1 VFALIRGDEQM
12 AQGVIREIHPRAER
26 SMEPLAGGLRSSP
39 RLRSLMMLLLDAT
52 IAASALFCAVLLRF
66 DGVLPER
73 WQAAIE
79 HRLPLLITVR
89 LVTLIGFR
97 LHRWSFRR
105 CGLSEAGRL
114 VLANAVA
121 TVAFEALRSFF
132 FFEPLPR
139 SVVAIEFLFTTTLM
153 GIYRFAPRMAL
164 QWYLDQRR
172 SRARGSR
179 RTLIVGAGS
188 AGDLLLRDLLR
199 TPDGPW
205 HVIGLVDDD
214 SGKHGTFLNGKP
226 VLGAIEALPEL
237 VKKHRVSQ
245 VLIAIPRLSP
255 DRIRRILGLCKHQ
268 SVSFKIIPASFAY
281 LDQKITAA
289 MLHELSPE
297 DLLPRD
303 AISFDQEE
311 IHRLIVGRRVLITG
325 GAGSIGSEIARQV
338 AGHAPASLV
347 LLDIN
352 ENELYFLVRHL
363 QERYPQLPI
372 SSIVADIRDV
382 DRLMRVGRDHA
393 PQYVFHAAAHK
404 HVPLMEDSPEEAI
417 KNNVFGTRNVARM
430 ADACGAERFVL
441 ISTDKAVHPSSVMG
455 ASKRLA
461 EMVIRD
467 IASHSGT
474 AFTAVRFGNVLGSA
488 GSVVPLF
495 KQQIQRGGPVTV
507 THPDC
512 TRYFMTIPEAVG
524 LVMLAGLGGYGELCI
539 LDMGA
544 PVRIAELAANMITMA
559 GLVPGKDIS
568 IVYTGLRP
576 GEKLEETLLSE
587 EEERTQQVRNRI
599 KVAQSPAPPLD
610 FQSRLDRLGR
620 AAHAGDVFGVK
631 LGLCGLIPTYTP
643 SKLPGAAPEAQAPI
657 APRSRS
663 GNRIL
668 VHAGTEPLLGVAPR
682 AENLVSPEKKDALQR
697 H

>member
-1 VFALIRGDEQM
+1 M
-12 AQGVIREIHPRAER
+12 
-26 SMEPLAGGLRSSP
+26 
-39 RLRSLMMLLLDAT
+39 LDAAIT
-52 IAASALFCAVLLRF
+52 AGALFSAVMLRF

-73 WQAAIE
+73 WQTALE
-79 HRLPLLITVR
+79 HRLPLLVAVR
-89 LVTLIGFR
+89 LASLVWFG
-97 LHRWSFRR
+97 LHRWSFRSA
-105 CGLSEAGRL
+105 GLSEAGRL

-121 TVAFEALRSFF
+121 TFAFEAGRSFF
-132 FFEPLPR
+132 LFEPWPR
-139 SVVAIEFLFTTTLM
+139 TVVTLEFFLTTALM
-153 GIYRFAPRMAL
+153 GIYRFAPRMARL
-164 QWYLDQRR
+164 WYLDQQR
-172 SRARGSR
+172 SRGRDAQ
-179 RTLIVGAGS
+179 RTIIVGAGS
-188 AGDLLLRDLLR
+188 AGNLLLRDLLH
-199 TPDGPW
+199 TPESTW

-214 SGKHGTFLNGKP
+214 PGKHGTFVNGKP
-226 VLGAIEALPEL
+226 VLGSIDALPGL
-237 VKKHRVSQ
+237 VTKHRISQ
-245 VLIAIPRLSP
+245 VLIAIPRLP
-255 DRIRRILGLCKHQ
+255 PERIRHILGLCRQQ

-297 DLLPRD
+297 HLLPRD
-303 AISFDQEE
+303 AISFDHQEV
-311 IHRLIVGRRVLITG
+311 HRLVTGRRILVTG
-325 GAGSIGSEIARQV
+325 AAGSIGSEIARQV

-352 ENELYFLVRHL
+352 ENELYFLTRQL
-363 QERYPQLPI
+363 QERYPKLLL
-372 SSIVADIRDV
+372 STIVADIRDQ
-382 DRLMRVGRDHA
+382 DRLMRVGREHK

-417 KNNVFGTRNVARM
+417 KNNVFGTQNVARM
-430 ADACGAERFVL
+430 ADACGVERFVL

-461 EMVIRD
+461 EMIIRD
-467 IASHSGT
+467 IAAHSRT

-524 LVMLAGLGGYGELCI
+524 LVVLAGLGGYGELCI

-559 GLVPGKDIS
+559 GLVPGKDIP

-599 KVAQSPAPPLD
+599 KVAQSPAPPPD
-610 FQSRLDRLGR
+610 FQDWLERLGR
-620 AAHAGDVFGVK
+620 AAQAGDEAS
-631 LGLCGLIPTYTP
+631 LMCTLRTLIPTYTP
-643 SKLPGAAPEAQAPI
+643 AKAPGRQAAASA
-657 APRSRS
+657 
-663 GNRIL
+663 
-668 VHAGTEPLLGVAPR
+668 
-682 AENLVSPEKKDALQR
+682 
-697 H
+697 

>member
-1 VFALIRGDEQM
+1 M
-12 AQGVIREIHPRAER
+12 AQGVV
-26 SMEPLAGGLRSSP
+26 GGLLSTIEQPTDPQNVSQRCSP
-39 RLRSLMMLLLDAT
+39 RLRSALVLMLDAAIT
-52 IAASALFCAVLLRF
+52 AGALFSAVMLRF

-73 WQAAIE
+73 WQTALE
-79 HRLPLLITVR
+79 HRLPLLVAVR
-89 LVTLIGFR
+89 LASLAWFG
-97 LHRWSFRR
+97 LHRWSFRSA
-105 CGLSEAGRL
+105 GLSEAGRL

-121 TVAFEALRSFF
+121 TIAFEAGRSFF
-132 FFEPLPR
+132 LFEPWPR
-139 SVVAIEFLFTTTLM
+139 TVVTLEFFLTTALM
-153 GIYRFAPRMAL
+153 GIYRFAPRMARL
-164 QWYLDQRR
+164 WYLDQQR
-172 SRARGSR
+172 SRGRDAQ
-179 RTLIVGAGS
+179 RTIIVGAGS
-188 AGDLLLRDLLR
+188 AGNLLLRDLLH
-199 TPDGPW
+199 TPESTW

-214 SGKHGTFLNGKP
+214 PGKHGTFVNGKP
-226 VLGAIEALPEL
+226 VLGSIDALPGL
-237 VKKHRVSQ
+237 VTKHRISQ
-245 VLIAIPRLSP
+245 VLIAIPRLP
-255 DRIRRILGLCKHQ
+255 PERIRHILGLCRQQ

-297 DLLPRD
+297 HLLPRD
-303 AISFDQEE
+303 AIAFDHQEV
-311 IHRLIVGRRVLITG
+311 HRLVTGRRILVTG
-325 GAGSIGSEIARQV
+325 AAGSIGSEIARQV
-338 AGHAPASLV
+338 AGHSPASLV

-352 ENELYFLVRHL
+352 ENELYFLTRQL
-363 QERYPQLPI
+363 QERYPKLLL
-372 SSIVADIRDV
+372 STIVADIRDQ
-382 DRLMRVGRDHA
+382 DRLMRVGREHK

-417 KNNVFGTRNVARM
+417 KNNVFGTQNVARM

-461 EMVIRD
+461 EMIIRD
-467 IASHSGT
+467 IAAHSRT

-524 LVMLAGLGGYGELCI
+524 LVVLAGLGGYGELCI

-559 GLVPGKDIS
+559 GLVPGKDIP

-599 KVAQSPAPPLD
+599 KVAQSPAPPPD
-610 FQSRLDRLGR
+610 FQDCLERLGR
-620 AAHAGDVFGVK
+620 AAQAGDEAS
-631 LGLCGLIPTYTP
+631 LMCTLRSLIPTYTP
-643 SKLPGAAPEAQAPI
+643 ARTPGRQAAASA
-657 APRSRS
+657 
-663 GNRIL
+663 
-668 VHAGTEPLLGVAPR
+668 
-682 AENLVSPEKKDALQR
+682 
-697 H
+697 

>member
-1 VFALIRGDEQM
+1 M
-12 AQGVIREIHPRAER
+12 AQAMRGGVLRVVER
-26 SMEPLAGGLRSSP
+26 VEGHQRYSP
-39 RLRSLMMLLLDAT
+39 HLRSLLVVLLDAA
-52 IAASALFCAVLLRF
+52 IISSALFGAVLLRF
-66 DGVLPER
+66 EGELPAQ
-73 WQAAIE
+73 WLVAIE
-79 HRLPLLITVR
+79 HCLPLLLAVR
-89 LVTLIGFR
+89 LTTLVWFG
-97 LHRWSFRR
+97 LHYWSFRSP
-105 CGLSEAGRL
+105 GLSEAGRL
-114 VLANAVA
+114 VLVNSVA
-121 TVAFEALRSFF
+121 TLILEALRPLFV
-132 FFEPLPR
+132 EPLPR
-139 SVVAIEFLFTTTLM
+139 SVVAIEFFLTTALM
-153 GIYRFAPRMAL
+153 GAHRFAPRMAR
-164 QWYLDQRR
+164 QWYLDQLR
-172 SRARGSR
+172 SRAQGAK

-188 AGDLLLRDLLR
+188 AGDLLLRDLLHSA
-199 TPDGPW
+199 DSPW

-214 SGKHGTFLNGKP
+214 PGKRCTFLNGRP
-226 VLGAIEALPEL
+226 VLGSIEELPDL
-237 VKKHRVSQ
+237 VMKHRVSQ

-255 DRIRRILGLCKHQ
+255 ERIRHILGLCKHQ

-281 LDQKITAA
+281 LDQKITTA
-289 MLHELSPE
+289 MLHDLSPE

-303 AISFDQEE
+303 PISFDQAEV
-311 IHRLIVGRRVLITG
+311 HRLVTGRRILVTG

-352 ENELYFLVRHL
+352 ENELYFLVRQL
-363 QERYPQLPI
+363 QERYPQLPVHA
-372 SSIVADIRDV
+372 IVADIRDQ
-382 DRLMRVGRDHA
+382 DRLMRLGREHA

-417 KNNVFGTRNVARM
+417 KNNIFGTRNVAHM

-467 IASHSGT
+467 IATQSRT

-524 LVMLAGLGGYGELCI
+524 LVVLAGLGGYGELCI
-539 LDMGA
+539 LDMGT
-544 PVRIAELAANMITMA
+544 PVRIAELAANLITMA
-559 GLVPGKDIS
+559 GLVPGKDIP

-599 KVAQSPAPPLD
+599 KVAQSPAPPPD
-610 FQSRLDRLGR
+610 FELQLERLRH
-620 AAHAGDVFGVK
+620 AAQAGDASGVK
-631 LGLCGLIPTYTP
+631 LALRGLIPTYKTP
-643 SKLPGAAPEAQAPI
+643 VQLQVGE
-657 APRSRS
+657 
-663 GNRIL
+663 
-668 VHAGTEPLLGVAPR
+668 R
-682 AENLVSPEKKDALQR
+682 A
-697 H
+697 

>member
-1 VFALIRGDEQM
+1 MISPPEEKGDTSH
-12 AQGVIREIHPRAER
+12 RT
-26 SMEPLAGGLRSSP
+26 SP
-39 RLRSLMMLLLDAT
+39 RLRSLLVLLLDAVIT
-52 IAASALFCAVLLRF
+52 AGALFGAVLLRF

-73 WQAAIE
+73 WQLAFKYG
-79 HRLPLLITVR
+79 LPLLIMVR
-89 LVTLIGFR
+89 LSTLIWFR

-105 CGLSEAGRL
+105 AGLTEAGRL
-114 VLANAVA
+114 ILATSIA
-121 TVAFEALRSFF
+121 TIVFEAVRSFF

-139 SVVAIEFLFTTTLM
+139 SVVAIEFLFTTALM
-153 GIYRFAPRMAL
+153 GSYRFAPRLAQ
-164 QWYLDQRR
+164 QWYLDRQR
-172 SRARGSR
+172 SRARGAQ
-179 RTLIVGAGS
+179 RTIIVGAGS

-199 TPDGPW
+199 TPDSPW
-205 HVIGLVDDD
+205 HVVGLVDDD
-214 SGKHGTFLNGKP
+214 PGKRGTSLHGKRVF
-226 VLGAIEALPEL
+226 GAIDALPEL
-237 VKKHRVSQ
+237 VTKHGVSQ
-245 VLIAIPRLSP
+245 VLIAIPRLSAE
-255 DRIRRILGLCKHQ
+255 RIRHILGLCKHQ
-268 SVSFKIIPASFAY
+268 SVTFKIIPASFAY
-281 LDQKITAA
+281 LDQKINAA

-303 AISFDQEE
+303 AIAFDREE
-311 IHRLIVGRRVLITG
+311 LHRLVAHRRILVTG

-338 AGHAPASLV
+338 AGHSPASLV

-352 ENELYFLVRHL
+352 ENELYLLARQL
-363 QERYPQLPI
+363 QERFPQLEV
-372 SSIVADIRDV
+372 STIVADIRDV
-382 DRLMRVGRDHA
+382 DRLMRVGKEHQ

-417 KNNVFGTRNVARM
+417 KNNVFGTLNVASM
-430 ADACGAERFVL
+430 AHVCGAERFVL

-455 ASKRLA
+455 ASKRVA
-461 EMVIRD
+461 EMIIRD
-467 IASHSGT
+467 IAARSRT

-524 LVMLAGLGGYGELCI
+524 LVVLAGLGGYGELCI

-568 IVYTGLRP
+568 IIYTGLRP

-599 KVAQSPAPPLD
+599 KVAQSPSPPAD
-610 FQSRLDRLGR
+610 FHTRLERLGR
-620 AAHAGDVFGVK
+620 AAGAGDTLGVK
-631 LGLCGLIPTYTP
+631 LALRELIPTYAP
-643 SKLPGAAPEAQAPI
+643 SEF
-657 APRSRS
+657 RSKR
-663 GNRIL
+663 
-668 VHAGTEPLLGVAPR
+668 P
-682 AENLVSPEKKDALQR
+682 
-697 H
+697 

>member
-1 VFALIRGDEQM
+1 M
-12 AQGVIREIHPRAER
+12 
-26 SMEPLAGGLRSSP
+26 
-39 RLRSLMMLLLDAT
+39 LDAGLT
-52 IAASALFCAVLLRF
+52 AGALFCAVMLRF
-66 DGVLPER
+66 DGVVPTQ
-73 WQAAIE
+73 WQAALDF
-79 HRLPLLITVR
+79 RLPLLVAVR
-89 LVTLIGFR
+89 LASLVWFG
-97 LHRWSFRR
+97 LHRWSFHSS
-105 CGLSEAGRL
+105 GLSEAGRL
-114 VLANAVA
+114 VLANVVA
-121 TVAFEALRSFF
+121 TIAFEAGRSFF
-132 FFEPLPR
+132 LFEPWSR
-139 SVVAIEFLFTTTLM
+139 SVVALEFFLTTALM
-153 GIYRFAPRMAL
+153 GVYRFAPRMARL
-164 QWYLDQRR
+164 WYLDRQR
-172 SRARGSR
+172 SRARDTQ

-188 AGDLLLRDLLR
+188 AGNLLLRDLLH
-199 TPDGPW
+199 TPTGPW

-214 SGKHGTFLNGKP
+214 PGKHGTFFNGKP
-226 VLGAIEALPEL
+226 VLGSIDALPGL
-237 VKKHRVSQ
+237 VTKHRISQ

-255 DRIRRILGLCKHQ
+255 ERIRHILGLCRQQ

-303 AISFDQEE
+303 AISFDREE
-311 IHRLIVGRRVLITG
+311 VHRLVTGRRILVTG
-325 GAGSIGSEIARQV
+325 AAGSIGSEIARQV

-352 ENELYFLVRHL
+352 ENELYFLVRQL
-363 QERYPQLPI
+363 QELYPQLPL
-372 SSIVADIRDV
+372 SSIVADIRDQ
-382 DRLMRVGRDHA
+382 DRLMRVGKEHK

-417 KNNVFGTRNVARM
+417 KNNVFGTQNVARM
-430 ADACGAERFVL
+430 ADTCGAERFVL

-467 IASHSGT
+467 IAAHSRT

-524 LVMLAGLGGYGELCI
+524 LVVLAGLGGYGELCI

-559 GLVPGKDIS
+559 GLVPGKDIP

-576 GEKLEETLLSE
+576 GEKIEETLLSE

-599 KVAQSPAPPLD
+599 KVAQSSAPPSD
-610 FQSRLDRLGR
+610 FHACLEQLGR
-620 AAHAGDVFGVK
+620 AAQAGDEANLMGT
-631 LGLCGLIPTYTP
+631 LRALIPTYTP
-643 SKLPGAAPEAQAPI
+643 ARAPGRQAAASA
-657 APRSRS
+657 
-663 GNRIL
+663 
-668 VHAGTEPLLGVAPR
+668 
-682 AENLVSPEKKDALQR
+682 
-697 H
+697 

>member
-1 VFALIRGDEQM
+1 MAHGVVGEALPE
-12 AQGVIREIHPRAER
+12 VER
-26 SMEPLAGGLRSSP
+26 SMKPMDGGPRYSLRLSSLLMLMLDTAITAG
-39 RLRSLMMLLLDAT
+39 
-52 IAASALFCAVLLRF
+52 ALFCAVLLRF
-66 DGVLPER
+66 DGALPER
-73 WQAAIE
+73 WQPAVE
-79 HRLPLLITVR
+79 HRLPLLLTVR
-89 LVTLIGFR
+89 LASLLWFR
-97 LHRWSFRR
+97 LHRWSFDRS
-105 CGLSEAGRL
+105 GLSEAGRL
-114 VLANAVA
+114 VLANVVG

-132 FFEPLPR
+132 LFEPLPR
-139 SVVAIEFLFTTTLM
+139 SVIGIEFLFTTAVM
-153 GIYRFAPRMAL
+153 GIYRFAPRMAR

-172 SRARGSR
+172 SRAHGTR
-179 RTLIVGAGS
+179 RTIIVGAGS

-214 SGKHGTFLNGKP
+214 PGKHGTSLNGKP
-226 VLGAIEALPEL
+226 VLGSIEALPEL
-237 VKKHRVSQ
+237 VTKHRVSQ
-245 VLIAIPRLSP
+245 VLIAIPRLSA
-255 DRIRRILGLCKHQ
+255 DRIRCILGLCKHQ
-268 SVSFKIIPASFAY
+268 SVGFKIIPASFAY
-281 LDQKITAA
+281 LDQKVTAA
-289 MLHELSPE
+289 MLHDLSPE

-303 AISFDQEE
+303 AIAFDQEE
-311 IHRLIVGRRVLITG
+311 IHRLVVGRRILVTG

-338 AGHAPASLV
+338 AGHSPASLV
-347 LLDIN
+347 LVDIN
-352 ENELYFLVRHL
+352 ENELYFLVRQLRDRHPSL
-363 QERYPQLPI
+363 QVR
-372 SSIVADIRDV
+372 SVVADIRDSE
-382 DRLMRVGRDHA
+382 RLMRIGQEYA

-404 HVPLMEDSPEEAI
+404 HVPLMEEAPEEAI
-417 KNNVFGTRNVARM
+417 KNNVFGTQNVARM
-430 ADACGAERFVL
+430 AHACGVERFVL

-467 IASHSGT
+467 IAASSGT

-495 KQQIQRGGPVTV
+495 KKQIQLGGPVTV

-576 GEKLEETLLSE
+576 GEKIEETLLSE

-610 FQSRLDRLGR
+610 FLARLERLGW
-620 AAHAGDVFGVK
+620 AAQAGDTLRVK
-631 LGLCGLIPTYTP
+631 HGLRGLIPTYTP
-643 SKLPGAAPEAQAPI
+643 AHLPGEAPETRAAVS
-657 APRSRS
+657 APRTRS
-663 GNRIL
+663 GNRNVVL
-668 VHAGTEPLLGVAPR
+668 GGTLPVLSNEPAADNRP
-682 AENLVSPEKKDALQR
+682 SPEQESPQEPV
-697 H
+697 

>member
-1 VFALIRGDEQM
+1 V
-12 AQGVIREIHPRAER
+12 AQAMSGAVLRVVER
-26 SMEPLAGGLRSSP
+26 VEGNQRYSP
-39 RLRSLMMLLLDAT
+39 RLRSLLVVLLDAA
-52 IAASALFCAVLLRF
+52 IISGALFGAVLLRF
-66 DGVLPER
+66 EGALPAR
-73 WQAAIE
+73 WLVALE
-79 HRLPLLITVR
+79 HWLPLLLTVR
-89 LVTLIGFR
+89 LATLVWFG
-97 LHRWSFRR
+97 LHRWSFRSP
-105 CGLSEAGRL
+105 GLSEAGRL

-121 TVAFEALRSFF
+121 TLMFEALRPFF
-132 FFEPLPR
+132 LEPPPR
-139 SVVAIEFLFTTTLM
+139 SVVAIEFFFTTALM
-153 GIYRFAPRMAL
+153 GAHRFAPRMAR

-172 SRARGSR
+172 SRARGAQ

-188 AGDLLLRDLLR
+188 AGDLLLRDLLHNA
-199 TPDGPW
+199 DSSW

-214 SGKHGTFLNGKP
+214 PGKRGTFLNGRP
-226 VLGAIEALPEL
+226 VLGSIEELPDL
-237 VKKHRVSQ
+237 VTKHRVSQ

-255 DRIRRILGLCKHQ
+255 ERIRHILGLCKHQ

-281 LDQKITAA
+281 LDQKITTA
-289 MLHELSPE
+289 MLHDLSPE

-303 AISFDQEE
+303 PISFDQEE
-311 IHRLIVGRRVLITG
+311 VHRLVTGRRILVTG

-352 ENELYFLVRHL
+352 ENELYFLVRLL
-363 QERYPQLPI
+363 QERYPRLPV
-372 SSIVADIRDV
+372 SAIVADIRDQ
-382 DRLMRVGRDHA
+382 DRLMRIGREHA

-417 KNNVFGTRNVARM
+417 KNNIFGTRNVARM

-467 IASHSGT
+467 IAAQSRT

-524 LVMLAGLGGYGELCI
+524 LVVLAGLGGYGELCI
-539 LDMGA
+539 LDMGT
-544 PVRIAELAANMITMA
+544 PVRIVELAANLITMA
-559 GLVPGKDIS
+559 GLVPGKDIL

-599 KVAQSPAPPLD
+599 KVAQSPAPPPD
-610 FQSRLDRLGR
+610 FEILLERLRH
-620 AAHAGDVFGVK
+620 AAQAGDTSGVK
-631 LGLCGLIPTYTP
+631 LALRGLIPTYQTP
-643 SKLPGAAPEAQAPI
+643 ASLRVGE
-657 APRSRS
+657 
-663 GNRIL
+663 
-668 VHAGTEPLLGVAPR
+668 R
-682 AENLVSPEKKDALQR
+682 A
-697 H
+697 

>member
-1 VFALIRGDEQM
+1 M
-12 AQGVIREIHPRAER
+12 AQEV
-26 SMEPLAGGLRSSP
+26 AGGGLSTIEQPTDPLNVSQRVSP
-39 RLRSLMMLLLDAT
+39 RLRSLLVLMLDAGLT
-52 IAASALFCAVLLRF
+52 AGAFFCAVMLRF
-66 DGVLPER
+66 DGVVPTQ
-73 WQAAIE
+73 WQAALDF
-79 HRLPLLITVR
+79 RLPLLVAVR
-89 LVTLIGFR
+89 LASLVWFG
-97 LHRWSFRR
+97 LHRWSFHSS
-105 CGLSEAGRL
+105 GLSEAGRL
-114 VLANAVA
+114 VLANVVA
-121 TVAFEALRSFF
+121 TIAFEAGRSFF
-132 FFEPLPR
+132 LFEPWSR
-139 SVVAIEFLFTTTLM
+139 SVVALEFFLTTALM
-153 GIYRFAPRMAL
+153 GVYRFAPRMARL
-164 QWYLDQRR
+164 WYLDRQR
-172 SRARGSR
+172 SRARDTQ

-188 AGDLLLRDLLR
+188 AGNLLLRDLLH
-199 TPDGPW
+199 TPTGPW

-214 SGKHGTFLNGKP
+214 PGKHGTFFNGKP
-226 VLGAIEALPEL
+226 VLGSIDALPGL
-237 VKKHRVSQ
+237 VTKHRISQ

-255 DRIRRILGLCKHQ
+255 ERIRHILGLCRQQ

-303 AISFDQEE
+303 AISFDREE
-311 IHRLIVGRRVLITG
+311 VHRLVTGRRILVTG
-325 GAGSIGSEIARQV
+325 AAGSIGSEIARQV

-352 ENELYFLVRHL
+352 ENELYFLVRQL
-363 QERYPQLPI
+363 QELYPQLPL
-372 SSIVADIRDV
+372 SSIVADIRDQ
-382 DRLMRVGRDHA
+382 DRLMRVGKEHK

-417 KNNVFGTRNVARM
+417 KNNVFGTQNVARM
-430 ADACGAERFVL
+430 ADTCGAERFVL

-461 EMVIRD
+461 EMIIRD
-467 IASHSGT
+467 IAAHSRT

-524 LVMLAGLGGYGELCI
+524 LVVLAGLGGYGELCI

-559 GLVPGKDIS
+559 GLVPGKDIP

-576 GEKLEETLLSE
+576 GEKIEETLLSE

-599 KVAQSPAPPLD
+599 KVAQSSAPPSD
-610 FQSRLDRLGR
+610 FHACLEQLGR
-620 AAHAGDVFGVK
+620 AAQAGDEANLMGT
-631 LGLCGLIPTYTP
+631 LRALIPTYTP
-643 SKLPGAAPEAQAPI
+643 ARAPGRQAAASA
-657 APRSRS
+657 
-663 GNRIL
+663 
-668 VHAGTEPLLGVAPR
+668 
-682 AENLVSPEKKDALQR
+682 
-697 H
+697 

>member
-1 VFALIRGDEQM
+1 M
-12 AQGVIREIHPRAER
+12 AQGVLGDVLPGADRSFEQGDRNPRY
-26 SMEPLAGGLRSSP
+26 SP
-39 RLRSLMMLLLDAT
+39 HLRSLIVLLLDAAIT
-52 IAASALFCAVLLRF
+52 VGALFCAVLVRF
-66 DGVLPER
+66 DGVMPEQ

-79 HRLPLLITVR
+79 HRLPLLLTIR
-89 LVTLIGFR
+89 LATLIWFG
-97 LHRWSFRR
+97 LHRWSFHD

-114 VLANAVA
+114 VLANVIG
-121 TVAFEALRSFF
+121 TVVFEATRSFF

-139 SVVAIEFLFTTTLM
+139 SVIAIEFFFTTTLM
-153 GIYRFAPRMAL
+153 GVYRFAPRMAR

-172 SRARGSR
+172 SRARGTR
-179 RTLIVGAGS
+179 RTIIVGAGS

-205 HVIGLVDDD
+205 HVIGMVDDD
-214 SGKHGTFLNGKP
+214 PGKLGTSLSGKP
-226 VLGAIEALPEL
+226 VLGAIDALPEL
-237 VKKHRVSQ
+237 VTKHRVSQ

-255 DRIRRILGLCKHQ
+255 DRIRHILGLCKHQ
-268 SVSFKIIPASFAY
+268 SVSFKIIPASFAW

-289 MLHELSPE
+289 MLHDLSPE

-303 AISFDQEE
+303 AIAFDQEE
-311 IHRLIVGRRVLITG
+311 IHRLVSGRRILVTG

-347 LLDIN
+347 LVDIN
-352 ENELYFLVRHL
+352 ENELYLLVRQL
-363 QERYPQLPI
+363 QERYPLLPV
-372 SSIVADIRDV
+372 SSIVADIRDL
-382 DRLMRVGRDHA
+382 DRLMRIGLEHA
-393 PQYVFHAAAHK
+393 PHYVFHAAAHK

-417 KNNVFGTRNVARM
+417 KNNVFGTRNVASM

-467 IASHSGT
+467 IARHSRT

-524 LVMLAGLGGYGELCI
+524 LVVMAGLSGYGELCI

-559 GLVPGKDIS
+559 GLVPNKDIS

-587 EEERTQQVRNRI
+587 EEELTQQVRNRI
-599 KVAQSPAPPLD
+599 KVAQSPLPPPD
-610 FQSRLDRLGR
+610 FHARLDRLGR
-620 AAHAGDVFGVK
+620 AAQDGDVLGVK
-631 LGLCGLIPTYTP
+631 LALCGLIPTYTP
-643 SKLPGAAPEAQAPI
+643 SKLPLPAPKVREVTNAPSYAA
-657 APRSRS
+657 S
-663 GNRIL
+663 
-668 VHAGTEPLLGVAPR
+668 
-682 AENLVSPEKKDALQR
+682 
-697 H
+697 